1 MRDHCRCKGPR
12 HSPLAPSPHPPLTH
26 SPLTLTLPLLS
37 PHPPLTLRPLTLRR
51 LYHSKLARV
60 YLFIDC
66 QRKFLDVILAYA
78 KIETFMPKVWNA

>member
-1 MRDHCRCKGPR
+1 M
-12 HSPLAPSPHPPLTH
+12 
-26 SPLTLTLPLLS
+26 
-37 PHPPLTLRPLTLRR
+37 TLRH